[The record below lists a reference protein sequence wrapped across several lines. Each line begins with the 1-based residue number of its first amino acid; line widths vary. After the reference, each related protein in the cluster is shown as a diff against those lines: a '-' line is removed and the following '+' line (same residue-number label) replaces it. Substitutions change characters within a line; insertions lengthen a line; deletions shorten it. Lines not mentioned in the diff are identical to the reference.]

1 MIPNPKLDIPY
12 SYPFWNINVK
22 PPAVFAETKYLEFH
36 LLERKPKTEV
46 YDVVS
51 KRHSFSIGTIKW
63 HGPWRQYAF
72 FPVKD
77 TVFNSECLKDIRAF
91 IDGLMGLRKK

>member
-1 MIPNPKLDIPY
+1 MIPDPKMDY
-12 SYPFWNINVK
+12 AAWYDVK
-22 PPAVFAETKYLEFH
+22 PPVVFAETKYLAFH

-51 KRHSFSIGTIKW
+51 KRNGFSLGTIKW
-63 HGPWRQYAF
+63 YGAWRQYAF
-72 FPVKD
+72 FPTKD

-91 IDGLMGLRKK
+91 IDGLMGS